1 MNTVTSGTEKFRRMM
16 ASLACVIVGGASFAL
31 SYVALSEVAV
41 REQAVP
47 GALGWLVPIVV
58 DGGVICGSAIIWSQS
73 KSTSARPVFPFMFV
87 GTLVVISVIVN
98 ASHAGP
104 SILAKGIASL
114 PPLVLLGTLELV
126 ASQGRRDRLQASKA
140 AVAPLTPTSAPI
152 ATQAPVEHRQSTASV
167 ASSQPVV
174 RDLPVQTASATYV
187 ATEDGRVP
195 SPINNGLDLDT
206 VDDSQGWTTP
216 SSLDV
221 ELNQITGASRRNNPN
236 RRAVR
241 VRAEGPT
248 Q

>member
-1 MNTVTSGTEKFRRMM
+1 M
-16 ASLACVIVGGASFAL
+16 ASLACVLVGGASFAL

-41 REQAVP
+41 RERAVP

-73 KSTSARPVFPFMFV
+73 KSTSTRPVFPFLFV
-87 GTLVVISVIVN
+87 GTLVIISVIVN

-126 ASQGRRDRLQASKA
+126 ASQGRRDRLQAVPVPVTPKPVVTDLTVPLGRPEQHIASQPPKA
-140 AVAPLTPTSAPI
+140 APRQGTPNTVR
-152 ATQAPVEHRQSTASV
+152 TQSTAPFGD
-167 ASSQPVV
+167 A
-174 RDLPVQTASATYV
+174 D
-187 ATEDGRVP
+187 DGRP
-195 SPINNGLDLDT
+195 LATDDLIADHAGAMDT
-206 VDDSQGWTTP
+206 TDGWTTP
-216 SSLDV
+216 SSIDV
-221 ELNQITGASRRNNPN
+221 ELTQITTAARRTNPN

-241 VRAEGPT
+241 VRAEGPG